1 MMRRLV
7 LGDRAVGNAVA
18 TGVADEPGTLYVVTD
33 DRGWST
39 TLREAGIRAIEAD
52 PTDPTQYPDVADVV
66 VVAVSDDAR
75 GCLIAER
82 AREAFPDAMLIAVC
96 SDTIN
101 DAQRA
106 VFADVADELIEPTD
120 VMATELQSI
129 AGGDRG
135 DRMARLVGAI
145 RPLSGPLAVVAHDNP
160 DPDAIASA
168 IALTEI
174 ADHLGVDSEAYYFGE
189 ITHQENRALVNLL
202 SLSLT
207 ATTPD
212 SFAVDEFGAIALVD
226 HARPGVNDG
235 LPPETIVR
243 LVIDHHPQREPID
256 ERGGYL
262 DIRPALGSTST
273 IMVEYFQQLGI
284 SPEPSLATALLYG
297 IQTDTNGFTRGVAPA
312 DFEAAAFLSEYAD
325 EHALTKIESPTM
337 SHTVADTLAAAIADR
352 EVRGSALASCVGRL
366 AERDALP
373 QAADKL
379 LDMEGVETVIVF
391 GYDDE
396 TIYVSGRSRGSGV
409 DLGET
414 LREALGQVGSA
425 GGHATMAGAQVPIG
439 VLGAVEEWETLSVVV
454 HDTIAGRFFET
465 LDTAPAP
472 GQYGDPLVRFPPE

>member
-7 LGDRAVGNAVA
+7 LGDRAVGNTVA
-18 TGVADEPGTLYVVTD
+18 TGVADAPGTLYVVTD

-52 PTDPTQYPDVADVV
+52 PADPTQYPDVADVV
-66 VVAVSDDAR
+66 VVAASDDAR
-75 GCLIAER
+75 GCAIAER
-82 AREAFPDAMLIAVC
+82 ARAAFPDATLIAVC
-96 SDTIN
+96 SDGID
-101 DAQRA
+101 DAQRSA
-106 VFADVADELIEPTD
+106 FGGVADELVAPTD
-120 VMATELQSI
+120 VVASELRSI

-135 DRMARLVGAI
+135 DRMARLLAAI
-145 RPLSGPLAVVAHDNP
+145 RPLSEPLAVVAHDNP

-174 ADHLGVDSEAYYFGE
+174 ADHVGVDSEAYYFGE

-207 ATTPD
+207 ATTTD
-212 SFAVDEFGAIALVD
+212 AFSIDEFGAIALVD

-273 IMVEYFQQLGI
+273 IMVEYFQQLGLT
-284 SPEPSLATALLYG
+284 PDQPLATALLYG
-297 IQTDTNGFTRGVAPA
+297 IQTDTDGFTRGVAPA

-325 EHALTKIESPTM
+325 ERALTKIESPTM
-337 SHTVADTLAAAIADR
+337 SHTVADTLAAAIDGR

-391 GYDDE
+391 GYDEE
-396 TIYVSGRSRGSGV
+396 TIYVSGRTRGSAV

-425 GGHATMAGAQVPIG
+425 GGHATMAGAQVPMG
-439 VLGAVEEWETLSVVV
+439 MLEAVEEWETLSVVV
-454 HDTIAGRFFET
+454 HDTIAGRFFEA
-465 LDTAPAP
+465 LDTAPKP

>member
-7 LGDRAVGNAVA
+7 LGDRAVGNTVA
-18 TGVADEPGTLYVVTD
+18 TGVADAPGTLYVVTD

-52 PTDPTQYPDVADVV
+52 PADPTQYPDIADVV
-66 VVAVSDDAR
+66 VVAASDDAR
-75 GCLIAER
+75 GCAIAER
-82 AREAFPDAMLIAVC
+82 ARAAFPDATLIAVC
-96 SDTIN
+96 SDGID
-101 DAQRA
+101 DAQRSA
-106 VFADVADELIEPTD
+106 FGGVADELVAPTD
-120 VMATELQSI
+120 VVASELRSI

-135 DRMARLVGAI
+135 DRMARLLAAI
-145 RPLSGPLAVVAHDNP
+145 RPLSEPLAVVAHDNP

-174 ADHLGVDSEAYYFGE
+174 ADHVGVDSEAYYFGE

-207 ATTPD
+207 ATTTD
-212 SFAVDEFGAIALVD
+212 AFSIDEFGAIALVD

-273 IMVEYFQQLGI
+273 IMVEYFQQLGLT
-284 SPEPSLATALLYG
+284 PDQPLATALLYG
-297 IQTDTNGFTRGVAPA
+297 IQTDTDGFTRGVAPA

-325 EHALTKIESPTM
+325 ERALTKIESPTM
-337 SHTVADTLAAAIADR
+337 SHTVADTLAAAIDGR

-391 GYDDE
+391 GYDEE
-396 TIYVSGRSRGSGV
+396 TIYVSGRTRGSAV

-425 GGHATMAGAQVPIG
+425 GGHATMAGAQVPMG
-439 VLGAVEEWETLSVVV
+439 MLEAVEEWETLSVVV
-454 HDTIAGRFFET
+454 HDTIAGRFFEA
-465 LDTAPAP
+465 LDTAPKP

>member
-18 TGVADEPGTLYVVTD
+18 TSVADDPGVLSVVTD

-39 TLREAGIRAIEAD
+39 TLREAGIRATEGD
-52 PTDPTQYPDVADVV
+52 PTDPTQYPAAADIV
-66 VVAVSDDAR
+66 VVAASDDAR
-75 GCLIAER
+75 GCVIAER
-82 AREAFPDAMLIAVC
+82 ARAAFPEATLIAVC
-96 SDTIN
+96 TDT
-101 DAQRA
+101 
-106 VFADVADELIEPTD
+106 VADEQRAAFQAVVDDLVAPTA
-120 VMATELQSI
+120 VMATKLQSI

-135 DRMARLVGAI
+135 DRMARLVATM

-168 IALTEI
+168 IALTEL
-174 ADHLGVDSEAYYFGE
+174 ADHVGVDSEAYYFGE

-207 ATTPD
+207 PTTPD
-212 SFAVDEFGAIALVD
+212 SFAVDDFGAIALVD

-243 LVIDHHPQREPID
+243 LVVDHHPQREPID

-262 DIRPALGSTST
+262 DIRPSLGSTST
-273 IMVEYFQQLGI
+273 IMVEYFRQLGLT
-284 SPEPSLATALLYG
+284 PDESLATALLYG
-297 IQTDTNGFTRGVAPA
+297 IQTDTDGFTRGVAPA
-312 DFEAAAFLSEYAD
+312 DFEAAAFLSAHAD
-325 EHALTKIESPTM
+325 ERALTKIEAPTM
-337 SHTVADTLAAAIADR
+337 SHTVADTLAAAIDNR

-366 AERDALP
+366 TERDALP

-391 GYDDE
+391 GYDAE
-396 TIYVSGRSRGSGV
+396 TIYVSGRTRGSSV

-425 GGHATMAGAQVPIG
+425 GGHATMAGAQVPMG
-439 VLGAVEEWETLSVVV
+439 VLETVEEWETLSIVV
-454 HDTIAGRFFET
+454 HDTIAGRFFEA
-465 LDTAPAP
+465 LDTAPRP

>member
-18 TGVADEPGTLYVVTD
+18 TSVADKPGTLYVVTD
-33 DRGWST
+33 DHGWST
-39 TLREAGIRAIEAD
+39 TLREAGIEATEGD
-52 PTDPTQYPDVADVV
+52 PTDPAQYPDNADVV
-66 VVAVSDDAR
+66 VVAASDDAR
-75 GCLIAER
+75 GCAIAER
-82 AREAFPDAMLIAVC
+82 ARMSFPDATLIAVC
-96 SDTIN
+96 TKTVD
-101 DAQRA
+101 DAHRTT
-106 VFADVADELIEPTD
+106 FRRVADDLVDPTD
-120 VMATELQSI
+120 AVAAELQSI
-129 AGGDRG
+129 AGDDRG
-135 DRMARLVGAI
+135 DRMARLLAAI
-145 RPLSGPLAVVAHDNP
+145 RPLSEPLAVVAHDNP

-207 ATTPD
+207 ATTPE
-212 SFAVDEFGAIALVD
+212 SFAVDDVGAIALVD

-243 LVIDHHPQREPID
+243 LVVDHHPQREPID

-273 IMVEYFQQLGI
+273 IMVEYFQQLGLT
-284 SPEPSLATALLYG
+284 PDESLATALLYG
-297 IQTDTNGFTRGVAPA
+297 IQTDTDGFTRGVAPA
-312 DFEAAAFLSEYAD
+312 DFEAAAFLSAHAD
-325 EHALTKIESPTM
+325 ERALTKIESPTM
-337 SHTVADTLAAAIADR
+337 SHSVADTLAAAIDGR

-379 LDMEGVETVIVF
+379 LDMDGVETIIVF
-391 GYDDE
+391 GYDAE
-396 TIYVSGRSRGSGV
+396 TIYVSGRTRGSAV

-414 LREALGQVGSA
+414 LREAFDQVGSA
-425 GGHATMAGAQVPIG
+425 GGHATMAGAQVPMG
-439 VLGAVEEWETLSVVV
+439 VLDAVEDWETLSVVV
-454 HDTIAGRFFET
+454 HDTIAGRFFEA
-465 LDTAPAP
+465 LDTAPEP
-472 GQYGDPLVRFPPE
+472 GQYGHPLVRFPPE

>member
-18 TGVADEPGTLYVVTD
+18 TAVADSPGSLYVVTD
-33 DRGWST
+33 DSGWST
-39 TLREAGIRAIEAD
+39 TLREAGIRATEAD
-52 PTDPTQYPDVADVV
+52 PTDPTAYPDAADVI
-66 VVAVSDDAR
+66 VVAASDDAR
-75 GCLIAER
+75 GCAIAEQAR
-82 AREAFPDAMLIAVC
+82 AAFPEATLLAVC
-96 SDTIN
+96 PAATDPTQQDTLGT
-101 DAQRA
+101 
-106 VFADVADELIEPTD
+106 VADTLIEPTAE
-120 VMATELQSI
+120 VAAELGSI
-129 AGGDRG
+129 AGADRG
-135 DRMARLVGAI
+135 GRMARLLATI
-145 RPLSGPLAVVAHDNP
+145 RPLEEPLAVVTHDNP

-174 ADHLGVDSEAYYFGE
+174 ADHLGVASEAYYFGE

-207 ATTPD
+207 ATTPE

-262 DIRPALGSTST
+262 DIRPAMGSTST
-273 IMVEYFQQLGI
+273 IMVEYFQQLGLT
-284 SPEPSLATALLYG
+284 PDESLATALLYG
-297 IQTDTNGFTRGVAPA
+297 IQTDTDGFTRGVAPA
-312 DFEAAAFLSEYAD
+312 DFEAAAALSEHAD
-325 EHALTKIESPTM
+325 ERALTKIESPTM
-337 SHTVADTLAAAIADR
+337 SHTVADTLAAAIANR
-352 EVRGSALASCVGRL
+352 EVRDSALASCVGRL

-379 LDMEGVETVIVF
+379 LDMEGVGTVIVF
-391 GYDDE
+391 GYDEE
-396 TIYVSGRSRGSGV
+396 TIYVSGRSRGSSV

-425 GGHATMAGAQVPIG
+425 GGHATMAGAQVPMG
-439 VLGAVEEWETLSVVV
+439 MLDTVEEWETLSIVV
-454 HDTIAGRFFET
+454 HDTIADRFFNA
-465 LDTAPAP
+465 LDTAPRP
-472 GQYGDPLVRFPPE
+472 GKYGDPLVRFPPE

>member
-7 LGDRAVGNAVA
+7 LGDRAVGNTVA
-18 TGVADEPGTLYVVTD
+18 TGVADAPGTLYVVTD

-52 PTDPTQYPDVADVV
+52 PADPTQYPDVADVV
-66 VVAVSDDAR
+66 VVVASDDAR
-75 GCLIAER
+75 GCAIAER
-82 AREAFPDAMLIAVC
+82 ARAAFPDATLIAVC
-96 SDTIN
+96 SDGID
-101 DAQRA
+101 DAQRSA
-106 VFADVADELIEPTD
+106 FGGVADELVAPTD
-120 VMATELQSI
+120 VVASELRSI

-135 DRMARLVGAI
+135 DRMARLLAAI
-145 RPLSGPLAVVAHDNP
+145 RPLSEPLAVVAHDNP

-174 ADHLGVDSEAYYFGE
+174 ADHVGVDSEAYYFGE

-207 ATTPD
+207 ATTTD
-212 SFAVDEFGAIALVD
+212 AFSIDEFGAIALVD

-273 IMVEYFQQLGI
+273 IMVEYFQQLGLT
-284 SPEPSLATALLYG
+284 PDQPLATALLYG
-297 IQTDTNGFTRGVAPA
+297 IQTDTDGFTRGVAPA

-325 EHALTKIESPTM
+325 ERALTKIESPTM
-337 SHTVADTLAAAIADR
+337 SHTVADTLAAAIDGR

-391 GYDDE
+391 GYDEE
-396 TIYVSGRSRGSGV
+396 TIYVSGRTRGSAV

-425 GGHATMAGAQVPIG
+425 GGHATMAGAQVPMG
-439 VLGAVEEWETLSVVV
+439 MLEAVEEWETLSVVV
-454 HDTIAGRFFET
+454 HDTIAGRFFEA
-465 LDTAPAP
+465 LDTAPKP

>member
-7 LGDRAVGNAVA
+7 LGDRAVGNAIA
-18 TGVADEPGTLYVVTD
+18 TSVADEPGTLYVVTD

-52 PTDPTQYPDVADVV
+52 PTDPTQYPDVADVI
-66 VVAVSDDAR
+66 VVAASDDAR
-75 GCLIAER
+75 GCAIAER
-82 AREAFPDAMLIAVC
+82 ARAAFPEATLIAVC
-96 SDTIN
+96 TDGI
-101 DAQRA
+101 DPDQRA
-106 VFADVADELIEPTD
+106 AFADVVDELVDPTDVVADELG
-120 VMATELQSI
+120 SI
-129 AGGDRG
+129 AGGERG

-145 RPLSGPLAVVAHDNP
+145 RPLSEPLAVVAHDNP

-262 DIRPALGSTST
+262 DIRPAMGSTST
-273 IMVEYFQQLGI
+273 IMVEYFQQPGI

-297 IQTDTNGFTRGVAPA
+297 IQTDTDGFTRGVAPA
-312 DFEAAAFLSEYAD
+312 DFEAAAFLSAYAD
-325 EHALTKIESPTM
+325 ERALTKIESPTM
-337 SHTVADTLAAAIADR
+337 SHTVADTLAAAIDGR

-396 TIYVSGRSRGSGV
+396 TIYVSGRSRGSSV

-425 GGHATMAGAQVPIG
+425 GGHATMAGAQVPMG
-439 VLGAVEEWETLSVVV
+439 VLEAVEEWETLSVVV
-454 HDTIAGRFFET
+454 HDTIAGRFFEA